1 MVKITRLKDRLYM
14 SPLKKY
20 EKYGKFPFK
29 IVIQILL
36 VLFTTCQVIL
46 VVNQDTTYAYNQYI
60 LFNYLFLNNDV
71 QGSDTTIT
79 NSYNIYGINSLT
91 KYIQTSVD
99 RYYDINS
106 HSIDNYN
113 YYYNSDG
120 LKVPAKLTIEY
131 LDNAKALND
140 GYKIEYSLYS
150 TDIGPFS
157 DKHDVKSFLNN
168 VKKFEV
174 RFKLIHDLDRYV
186 ELASDCY
193 E

>member
-1 MVKITRLKDRLYM
+1 M
-14 SPLKKY
+14 
-20 EKYGKFPFK
+20 
-29 IVIQILL
+29 
-36 VLFTTCQVIL
+36 
-46 VVNQDTTYAYNQYI
+46 
-60 LFNYLFLNNDV
+60 
-71 QGSDTTIT
+71 
-79 NSYNIYGINSLT
+79 T

-193 E
+193 EWILAQKYNYKSHGTITVELDTARVSCDSPNCNFLYR